1 MRDERIQAADRELYY
16 TLRKREETVG
26 DVRRCM
32 VVGASFV
39 HRLLKPLKKL
49 VQELELA
56 SVWRWLL
63 VRHSRIVDQYRRQFD
78 ELGWRSLS
86 QGGVHP

>member
-1 MRDERIQAADRELYY
+1 MLSIIVAVHSQLWHIQLFLEGIRRASYEKIGMRDERIQAADREFYY

-39 HRLLKPLKKL
+39 HRLLQPLKK
-49 VQELELA
+49 
-56 SVWRWLL
+56 
-63 VRHSRIVDQYRRQFD
+63 
-78 ELGWRSLS
+78 
-86 QGGVHP
+86 